1 MEDNATTRI
10 QGLLSFKNGKQNFKP
25 KKVELARFIMPFKM
39 PFKITFIMPF
49 KC

>member
-1 MEDNATTRI
+1 MEDNATRI